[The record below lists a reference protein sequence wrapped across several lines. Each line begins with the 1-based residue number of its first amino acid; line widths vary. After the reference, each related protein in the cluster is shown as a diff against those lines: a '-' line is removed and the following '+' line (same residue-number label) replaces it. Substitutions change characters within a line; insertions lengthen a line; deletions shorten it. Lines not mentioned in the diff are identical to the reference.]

1 MPSTGSGPAKPSSG
15 AKRKRPTQGTS
26 AQKDESARNAGA
38 SRTAAK
44 SRGRQREPEDEE
56 DDDPT
61 SGEDKRDFLSPELL
75 RRILH
80 ECFEDKSTRMTKD
93 ANVGFAKYLDAFVRE
108 AIRRSAS
115 GSGTGFLEVSCDPN
129 GASEQ
134 SLSPPSSSLRCL
146 SWGLVLQVPTRM
158 GIICIH
164 QVYTMV
170 PDAFAAPPALQ
181 LDASGSPSTADGP
194 LD

>member
-26 AQKDESARNAGA
+26 AQKDGSARNAGA
-38 SRTAAK
+38 SRAAAK
-44 SRGRQREPEDEE
+44 SRGRPREPEDEE
-56 DDDPT
+56 DDDQA

-115 GSGTGFLEVSCDPN
+115 GSGTGFLEVSCDPIRTER
-129 GASEQ
+129 AS
-134 SLSPPSSSLRCL
+134 SLSPPPPSSSLRCL
-146 SWGLVLQVPTRM
+146 GWGLCPRVFFNHV
-158 GIICIH
+158 H
-164 QVYTMV
+164 VWK
-170 PDAFAAPPALQ
+170 
-181 LDASGSPSTADGP
+181 
-194 LD
+194 